1 MGWFCLADP
10 NMARHFSAMV
20 WVAGSFVFPFQGLEY
35 IGIGIGIGIPR
46 NYELIS
52 LFNAFTRQ
60 FMQ

>member
-10 NMARHFSAMV
+10 NMARHFSATV

-35 IGIGIGIGIPR
+35 IGIGIGIPR

-52 LFNAFTRQ
+52 LFNPFTLQ